1 MKKLMITA
9 LALSSFLISFS
20 QKVKDAQVPAVVK
33 QAFKKQ
39 FPNSKEVK
47 WEKEQNNFEVNFE
60 QNHQEMSALINLS
73 GVIEETEVEIKK
85 SMLPSMALTYISK
98 NYKGAKIKEA
108 ARITK
113 AGGEINYEAEV
124 KGMDLIFTKDGSF
137 IKTVKE

>member
-1 MKKLMITA
+1 M
-9 LALSSFLISFS
+9 SFS
-20 QKVKDAQVPAVVK
+20 QKVKQAEVPAGVK
-33 QAFKKQ
+33 QAFQKQ

-60 QNHQEMSALINLS
+60 QNHQEMSALFNTS

-108 ARITK
+108 AMITK
-113 AGGEINYEAEV
+113 ADGEVNYEAEV
-124 KGMDLIFTKDGSF
+124 KGMDIIFTKDGRY